1 MRFATL
7 GSGSAGNATIVT
19 EGGDALL
26 IDCGLS
32 ARELE
37 RRCDALAF
45 SPADVT
51 AIFLTHEH
59 DDHVAGA
66 ATFSARYDV
75 PVYVTAG
82 TRRAAGS
89 RLDRASALVEFRPGA
104 EVAIGGFR
112 VAPAIVPHDAAEP
125 CQFVVEAGG
134 RRLGVLTDLGMPTAH
149 LLRHFEAL
157 DALVLEFN
165 HDPDLLAASPYPASL
180 RARIAGS
187 YGHLSNAQAHGF
199 LGEIDRSRLARVVA
213 AHLSEKTNT
222 PERVAALLEDS
233 LGPGI
238 AFAIAGQ
245 HEAMPWQDV

>member
-1 MRFATL
+1 MRGA
-7 GSGSAGNATIVT
+7 GSISISADPVIHLNATASKIACSLDLARATSCASDNKVIGFAGWRMLPSGPT
-19 EGGDALL
+19 LRGGT
-26 IDCGLS
+26 
-32 ARELE
+32 
-37 RRCDALAF
+37 
-45 SPADVT
+45 P
-51 AIFLTHEH
+51 
-59 DDHVAGA
+59 
-66 ATFSARYDV
+66 
-75 PVYVTAG
+75 
-82 TRRAAGS
+82 
-89 RLDRASALVEFRPGA
+89 
-104 EVAIGGFR
+104 
-112 VAPAIVPHDAAEP
+112 
-125 CQFVVEAGG
+125 
-134 RRLGVLTDLGMPTAH
+134 
-149 LLRHFEAL
+149 L
-157 DALVLEFN
+157 DALVLEFS